1 LNYHGSTIKTSIHCC
16 ESEDSWM
23 ANACFSFVYITLEK
37 VRRYMTML
45 GYEILGFVI
54 FVIVLIAY
62 GFFMEK
68 KFGPDISNKSE
79 DQTMNE

>member
-1 LNYHGSTIKTSIHCC
+1 
-16 ESEDSWM
+16 
-23 ANACFSFVYITLEK
+23 
-37 VRRYMTML
+37 ML

-68 KFGPDISNKSE
+68 KFGPDISNKSD
-79 DQTMNE
+79 DQTMNEEITRRITNNNNNNNIGPK